1 MKKHI
6 ILLLTALALT
16 ATGAFAQGRKSLRIN
31 EVMVQNNTSVVD
43 EYGQHTAWIEL
54 FNCNFAPLNISSIY
68 LTTDRTNPKMYPVP
82 LGDLKTIMGKRQS
95 VLFWAD
101 NTPDRGTF
109 HTSFV
114 LTPGQDNW
122 IGIFDADGK
131 TLIDEV
137 TIPATLGA
145 DQSYARSEDG
155 SGDWEVRNGEPGK
168 YITPGVA
175 NNTRDTNHR
184 VDMFAEED
192 ENGFAMTL
200 MAMAIVF
207 SALLILCLC
216 FYGIGELGKYTQRIR
231 KARATGKDITEFTR
245 EDHDS
250 GEEIAAIVMALHEH
264 LNAHDNESNLLTI
277 RKMKRAYSP
286 WNSKIYTLRG
296 VPELHHNR

>member
-31 EVMVQNNTSVVD
+31 EVMVQNTASVVD

-137 TIPATLGA
+137 TIPASLGA

-175 NNTRDTNHR
+175 NKTRDTNHR